1 VPVLLAQRQ
10 MEKENGEGSKP
21 YFEAE
26 DNRPLTAKL
35 AQSIQRPLR
44 ILFTRPIILRM
55 DSYQA
60 LIL

>member
-10 MEKENGEGSKP
+10 IEKENGEGSKP

-26 DNRPLTAKL
+26 DNRTLTAKL

-55 DSYQA
+55 DS
-60 LIL
+60 